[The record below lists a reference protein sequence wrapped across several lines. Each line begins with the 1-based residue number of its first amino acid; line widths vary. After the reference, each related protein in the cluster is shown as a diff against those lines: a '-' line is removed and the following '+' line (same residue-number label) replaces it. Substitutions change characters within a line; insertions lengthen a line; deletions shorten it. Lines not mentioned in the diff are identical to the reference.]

1 MAEITTY
8 ALSDVLVPQL
18 EEGKITFIEKE
29 FSLAAGNNGDTITIV
44 DDGVSR
50 RVVDCYLSV
59 SGTLGAAC
67 TLAAR
72 HNSTAV
78 TGTTTAAAA
87 SVVRQSS
94 NYPPAAST
102 GKLDLVIGGAN
113 VAATATV
120 KVIFAVLTNP

>member
-8 ALSDVLVPQL
+8 VLSDVLVPQL

-50 RVVDCYLSV
+50 RVVDCWLSV
-59 SGTLGAAC
+59 SGTLGASC
-67 TLAAR
+67 TLTAR
-72 HNSTAV
+72 QNGTAV
-78 TGTTTAAAA
+78 TGATTAAAA
-87 SVVRQSS
+87 STVRQTV
-94 NYPPAAST
+94 YPQAANT
-102 GKLDLVIGGAN
+102 GDLDILIGGAN

-120 KVIFAVLTNP
+120 KVIFATVLS